1 MASIC
6 NEDEHE
12 VVLIASRGALDAFS
26 DNVSSLWA
34 PSTIPIIEPL
44 HRLSA
49 LEFCRD
55 FVGRS
60 RPCILQDTS
69 VSTSSQLHTPPLP
82 RWSVD
87 DIQRLCGD
95 DLEITVNV
103 TPDGHGDAIRTIGA
117 RKRDDDNIIDTDI
130 EENLHEQVFLLP
142 EERRMRMSS
151 FVRALRAKGTE
162 TPSTDAADSGYRH
175 AEDVDHRHQ
184 QNQLDPEY
192 LTTLHGISHVTP
204 AGHKIVILDQAS
216 QTDTANGDNSVFYY
230 SLQNDCL
237 RSECAALLTPLQASA
252 GPLLIWAEQAFG
264 TGPPDAVNIWIGD
277 ERAHSS
283 LHKDPYENLFYVASG
298 EKIFTLYPPSDAAFL
313 PVVSMP
319 TRRLVS
325 RRSEH
330 HEGGTGLEW
339 HIVEEYQCDDND
351 NGIEHRCVKTT
362 PWIYPTQGSTSEYLH
377 PMTVRVQAGDILYLP
392 SLWFHAVSQ
401 SQETVAVN
409 WWFDMQF
416 QSPLYCYFQLLES
429 CTLRSRHTRRD
440 IATKS

>member
-1 MASIC
+1 M
-6 NEDEHE
+6 
-12 VVLIASRGALDAFS
+12 
-26 DNVSSLWA
+26 
-34 PSTIPIIEPL
+34 
-44 HRLSA
+44 
-49 LEFCRD
+49 
-55 FVGRS
+55 
-60 RPCILQDTS
+60 
-69 VSTSSQLHTPPLP
+69 
-82 RWSVD
+82 D

-103 TPDGHGDAIRTIGA
+103 TPDGHGDAIRTIVA
-117 RKRDDDNIIDTDI
+117 RKCCDDDSFKDSDI
-130 EENLHEQVFLLP
+130 EETKHEQVFLLP

-151 FVRALRAKGTE
+151 FVRALRAKGIE
-162 TPSTDAADSGYRH
+162 TPTDVPYSAHCLVG
-175 AEDVDHRHQ
+175 DVDHTHH
-184 QNQLDPEY
+184 QNQYYPEG
-192 LTTLHGISHVTP
+192 LPTLHGIGRTTP
-204 AGHKIVILDQAS
+204 AGEKVVILDQAS
-216 QTDTANGDNSVFYY
+216 QTNTANGDNSVFYY

-237 RSECAALLTPLQASA
+237 RSECSALLTPLQASA
-252 GPLLIWAEQAFG
+252 GPLLVWAEQAFG

-313 PVVSMP
+313 PVMSMP

-325 RRSEH
+325 QRSEH
-330 HEGGTGLEW
+330 EDSCCEW
-339 HIVEEYQCDDND
+339 HVVEEYQSDDDDND
-351 NGIEHRCVKTT
+351 NGIYNRGVKTT
-362 PWIYPTQGSTSEYLH
+362 PWIYPSQGSASEYLH

-429 CTLRSRHTRRD
+429 CKLHRHKRRD
-440 IATKS
+440 ADTESSRFGRGRTL